1 MWLSCLNYQLSEDN
15 LPIAE
20 SPFATVCT
28 PYVFNKYRGIFG
40 LSGSIGG
47 QAELTYLASTYGA
60 VKFEVP
66 RFLDTCTGDARK
78 VVTNHGVEV
87 VASEAALVARV
98 VTLCEQWVQRVPVL
112 VITSGPEELLKV
124 QTAVMQSRGVVAEE
138 VGTCMHPMRV
148 CGPWRVSLASPQ
160 AQAPSSSP
168 SPVPKPKPCPR
179 LQPRPNPDPDSRLPT
194 PDPIRD
200 ARPNQV
206 QRFSL
211 FDANGR
217 SLKDQWE
224 TLIADATKRLGG
236 PADNRCRVTVT
247 DRFGGRGHDYQVT
260 GIYRHRVA
268 ACVLEGRS
276 LDGRESQPGARRVAA
291 WVTQVDRPVSITR

>member
-1 MWLSCLNYQLSEDN
+1 MRTIRVPAPSQVRRAAMWLSCLNYQLSEDN

-87 VASEAALVARV
+87 VGSEAALVARV

-138 VGTCMHPMRV
+138 VCAHADSMVATAVVAKVAAEASVAWVVEATTVAGLGETARV
-148 CGPWRVSLASPQ
+148 VVARVGAAAGAS
-160 AQAPSSSP
+160 
-168 SPVPKPKPCPR
+168 
-179 LQPRPNPDPDSRLPT
+179 T
-194 PDPIRD
+194 
-200 ARPNQV
+200 
-206 QRFSL
+206 
-211 FDANGR
+211 GR
-217 SLKDQWE
+217 
-224 TLIADATKRLGG
+224 
-236 PADNRCRVTVT
+236 V
-247 DRFGGRGHDYQVT
+247 GRGSVAET
-260 GIYRHRVA
+260 AVAPVATAARTVGCRSIRHWLGVGSGLGLRVE
-268 ACVLEGRS
+268 VGV
-276 LDGRESQPGARRVAA
+276 GVGVKG
-291 WVTQVDRPVSITR
+291 

>member
-1 MWLSCLNYQLSEDN
+1 MWLSCLNYQLSDDN

-87 VASEAALVARV
+87 VGSEAALVARV

-112 VITSGPEELLKV
+112 VITSGPEELLRV

-138 VGTCMHPMRV
+138 VGTCMHACACTMCV
-148 CGPWRVSLASPQ
+148 CGPWRVSIASPQ
-160 AQAPSSSP
+160 AQAPTPTP
-168 SPVPKPKPCPR
+168 SPDPNPKP
-179 LQPRPNPDPDSRLPT
+179 
-194 PDPIRD
+194 
-200 ARPNQV
+200 
-206 QRFSL
+206 
-211 FDANGR
+211 
-217 SLKDQWE
+217 
-224 TLIADATKRLGG
+224 
-236 PADNRCRVTVT
+236 
-247 DRFGGRGHDYQVT
+247 
-260 GIYRHRVA
+260 
-268 ACVLEGRS
+268 
-276 LDGRESQPGARRVAA
+276 
-291 WVTQVDRPVSITR
+291 